1 MKQYLAVVD
10 IDIHANQDE
19 TAREQ
24 VLERLRNYKGSA
36 VTPLW
41 ITWLR
46 VRADLRLVCLVGE
59 LEHFDD
65 FLIDEIRCVPGV
77 RGTHSFLSFDGVV
90 HGDVIEDIPLQDSPW
105 SRRAS
110 ATAMIQIEPGKECSV
125 YEALVALPRHNE
137 VEVGYVA
144 KLFHCHICDAM
155 VLLIGERTASLSGYV
170 MSWIRSIPGVTDTEV
185 VSTLDWKVLART
197 EDLIALCQSF
207 PETIKEG

>member
-1 MKQYLAVVD
+1 MKPCLAVVD

-19 TAREQ
+19 TVREQ
-24 VLERLRNYKGSA
+24 VLERLGNYKGSA
-36 VTPLW
+36 VTLLW
-41 ITWLR
+41 INWLR
-46 VRADLRLVCLVGE
+46 MRADLRLVCLVDE

-77 RGTHSFLSFDGVV
+77 RGTHSFLAFDGVV
-90 HGDVIEDIPLQDSPW
+90 HGDVIEDIPLQGSPW

-110 ATAMIQIEPGKECSV
+110 AMAMIHIEPGRERAV

-144 KLFHCHICDAM
+144 KLVHCHVCDAM

-185 VSTLDWKVLART
+185 VSTLDWKVLAKT

-207 PETIKEG
+207 PETKANG

>member
-1 MKQYLAVVD
+1 MKPYLAVVD

-24 VLERLRNYKGSA
+24 VLEKLRTYAGSA

-41 ITWLR
+41 VNWLR
-46 VRADLRLVCLVGE
+46 LRADLRLVCLVNE
-59 LEHFDD
+59 LENFDN
-65 FLIDEIRCVPGV
+65 FLMDDLRSVPGV
-77 RGTHSFLSFDGVV
+77 RATRSFLAFDGVV
-90 HGDVIEDIPLQDSPW
+90 HGNVIEDIPLQDSPW

-110 ATAMIQIEPGKECSV
+110 ATVMIDIEPGKERAV

-144 KLFHCHICDAM
+144 KLLHCHVCDAM

-185 VSTLDWKVLART
+185 VSTLDWKVLAQT
-197 EDLIALCQSF
+197 EDLITLCQSF
-207 PETIKEG
+207 PETTKNG

>member
-24 VLERLRNYKGSA
+24 VLENVRNYKGSP

-41 ITWLR
+41 INWLR
-46 VRADLRLVCLVGE
+46 MRADLRLVCLVDE

-65 FLIDEIRCVPGV
+65 FLIDEIRGVPGV
-77 RGTHSFLSFDGVV
+77 RGTKSFLAFDGVV
-90 HGDVIEDIPLQDSPW
+90 HGDLIDDISLQDSPW

-110 ATAMIQIEPGKECSV
+110 ATAMIHIEPGKERAV

-144 KLFHCHICDAM
+144 KLFHCHVCDAM

-170 MSWIRSIPGVTDTEV
+170 MSWIRSIPGVTDTQV
-185 VSTLDWKVLART
+185 VSTLDWKVLAKT
-197 EDLIALCQSF
+197 EDLIALFQSF
-207 PETIKEG
+207 PETRTNG